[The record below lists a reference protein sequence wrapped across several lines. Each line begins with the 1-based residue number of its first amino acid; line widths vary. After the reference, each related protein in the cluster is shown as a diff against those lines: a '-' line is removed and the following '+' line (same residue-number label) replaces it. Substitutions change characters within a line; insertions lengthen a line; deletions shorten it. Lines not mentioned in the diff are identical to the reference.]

1 MKLNIKLSLALIM
14 LLSVA
19 ALSCLKDKAF
29 ENGEIQ
35 SVHTNGA
42 TPKIIEIKLTAG
54 SIRNVLGLSFNES
67 LIDTVIN
74 LIPVNLATSEPASQD
89 IHVTLT
95 QNDQIVTDYNAAN
108 TDTTVTPDN
117 PNPTGK
123 VTHYLIPTLY
133 TIVNPGG
140 VVIVPKGEHTGY
152 LQMKF
157 KPSDFL
163 GATYALG
170 FTISKVDESG
180 YTISGNNQKG
190 MVIINIKNQFDGDYT
205 VTGWF
210 FHPSA
215 GRAIGEVKH
224 LSTVNS
230 TRVEGAFADFGS
242 GTTMQFSVINNVAT
256 NWSSDAFLSNG
267 FMVNDNPGGV
277 NYSDASNEGHLPGDA
292 NFNKTIYN
300 NTYDPATKTFYLH
313 YGYNAGV
320 VGGESVYTRQVYEKW
335 VRKQIM

>member
-1 MKLNIKLSLALIM
+1 MKSDIKKSLILM
-14 LLSVA
+14 LALSVA

-35 SVHTNGA
+35 SVHSTGS
-42 TPKIIEIKLTAG
+42 TPKIIEIKLTAA
-54 SIRNVLGLSFNES
+54 STRNVLGLSFDES
-67 LIDTVIN
+67 LVDTVID
-74 LIPVNLATSEPASQD
+74 LIPVNLATAEPASQD

-108 TDTTVTPDN
+108 TDTTVTPQN
-117 PNPTGK
+117 PDPSGK
-123 VTHYLIPTLY
+123 VTHYLIPTAY

-140 VVIVPKGEHTGY
+140 VVIIPKGSHTGY

-180 YTISGNNQKG
+180 YSISGNNQKG
-190 MVIINIKNQFDGDYT
+190 MVIINIKNQFEGDYT

-215 GRAIGEVKH
+215 GRAINEVKH
-224 LSTVNS
+224 LSTVNAS
-230 TRVEGAFADFGS
+230 RVEGPFADFGS
-242 GTTMQFSVINNVAT
+242 ALTFQFSIINNVAT
-256 NWSSDAFLSNG
+256 NWSSDAFLSTA
-267 FMVNDNPGGV
+267 FMVNDNPGGTS
-277 NYSDASNEGHLPGDA
+277 YSNPSNEGHLPGDA
-292 NFNKTIYN
+292 SFNKTIYN
-300 NTYDPATKTFYLH
+300 NTYDPVTKTFYLH

-320 VGGESVYTRQVYEKW
+320 VGGEAVFTRQIYEKW
-335 VRKQIM
+335 VRK